1 MKKIAVTVEPGKR
14 VRLSEIDPDSTGELG
29 KETAL
34 ERFSQLQGKVGRL
47 QEALYAEHQQSLLI
61 IFQAMDTGGKD
72 GAIRNLCTGLNP
84 AGLEIRPFKAPSL
97 QELDHDFLWRADC
110 AAPSRGMIGIW
121 NRSHYEDVLIVR
133 VHKLVSKRVWKAR
146 YDQINRF
153 EENLVENGTM
163 ILKFM
168 LHISKDEQKKR
179 LQARLDDPEKRW
191 KFNMNDLKERSFWKD
206 YEKAYEDAINYCTTK
221 WAPWHVVP
229 ANHKW
234 ARNLAIIELVH
245 RALKKMDPRYPKPSF
260 DAKKVVID

>member
-14 VRLSEIDPDSTGELG
+14 VRLSEVEPDSTGELG

-84 AGLEIRPFKAPSL
+84 AGLEIRSFKAPSL
-97 QELDHDFLWRADC
+97 QELDHNFLWRAEC

-121 NRSHYEDVLIVR
+121 NRSHYEDVLMVR
-133 VHKLVSKRVWKAR
+133 VHKLVSKNVWKAR

-153 EENLVENGTM
+153 EKNLVENGTT

-168 LHISKDEQKKR
+168 LNISKDEQKTR

-191 KFNMNDLKERSFWKD
+191 KFNMNDLKERSFW
-206 YEKAYEDAINYCTTK
+206 
-221 WAPWHVVP
+221 
-229 ANHKW
+229 
-234 ARNLAIIELVH
+234 
-245 RALKKMDPRYPKPSF
+245 
-260 DAKKVVID
+260 

>member
-1 MKKIAVTVEPGKR
+1 MKKIAVSIHPGKR
-14 VRLSEIDPDSTGELG
+14 VQLSEIDPDCTGRME

-34 ERFSQLQGKVGRL
+34 ENFAELQAKVSRL
-47 QEALYAEHQQSLLI
+47 QEALFAEHQRSLLL

-84 AGLEIRPFKAPSL
+84 AGLEIRAFKAPSV
-97 QELDHDFLWRADC
+97 QELDHDFLWRAEC

-121 NRSHYEDVLIVR
+121 NRSHYEDVLVVR
-133 VHKLVSKRVWKAR
+133 VHKLVSKSVWKAR

-153 EENLVENGTM
+153 EKNLVENGTT

-168 LHISKDEQKKR
+168 LHISKGEQKER

-206 YEKAYEDAINYCTTK
+206 YEKAYEDAINCCTTK
-221 WAPWHVVP
+221 WARWHVVP
-229 ANHKW
+229 ADHKW
-234 ARNLAIIELVH
+234 ARDLAIIELVH
-245 RALKKMDPRYPKPSF
+245 RALKKMDPRYPKPLF
-260 DAKKVVID
+260 DAKKIVID